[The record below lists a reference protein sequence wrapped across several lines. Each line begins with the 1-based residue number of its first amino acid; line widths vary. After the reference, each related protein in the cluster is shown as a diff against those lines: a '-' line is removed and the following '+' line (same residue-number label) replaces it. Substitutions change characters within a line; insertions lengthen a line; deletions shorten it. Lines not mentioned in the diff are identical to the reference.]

1 MAQKGSKSEN
11 RKSYKMKGI
20 NLFKQNPKQNC
31 GSPTNLKNS
40 PKGPKRFKMIPK
52 TKNSEI
58 QKTKR

>member
-1 MAQKGSKSEN
+1 
-11 RKSYKMKGI
+11 MKGI

-40 PKGPKRFKMIPK
+40 PKGPKRLKMIPK

-58 QKTKR
+58 QKTKRLQNKSYQSI